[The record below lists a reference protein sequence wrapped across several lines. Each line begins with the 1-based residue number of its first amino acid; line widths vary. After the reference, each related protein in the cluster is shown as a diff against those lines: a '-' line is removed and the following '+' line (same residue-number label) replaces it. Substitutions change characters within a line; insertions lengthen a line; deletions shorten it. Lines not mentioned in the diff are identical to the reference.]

1 MAVLINGVL
10 PIFAVVVAG
19 YVFGF
24 RKIFSPGDAASINKF
39 VFMVA
44 IPALSVDLIVSAP
57 FASFD
62 WRVLFGF
69 FLAEV
74 ITYFIGLFIA
84 LKLLKC
90 TLAEA
95 ILIGLASAFGNH
107 LLFVL
112 PITQNLFGE
121 VAALP
126 IVAIIAVDSILLC
139 GGTLMAMEIVGEGQ
153 FSFRQFCIKILKNPP
168 IMSLLLGLVLAV
180 CGVNLPK
187 SVLLFLDFSGV
198 AGAPCAL
205 FSLGIVLSQVSL
217 AGRRPVITMIC
228 LSKLAI
234 LPLLAWVL
242 LMSFL
247 DLDFEAA
254 KIPLMAAVAPCGAMA
269 FVFALNYQVRTD
281 AIAPAIFFSTLIS
294 VLTLSTLAAA

>member
-10 PIFAVVVAG
+10 PIFAVVVVG

-74 ITYFIGLFIA
+74 ITYVIGLVIA

-121 VAALP
+121 LAALP

-153 FSFRQFCIKILKNPP
+153 FTLRKFGVKILKNPP
-168 IMSLLLGLVLAV
+168 IMSLVLGLALAV
-180 CGVNLPK
+180 CSVKLPK
-187 SVLLFLDFSGV
+187 SVLLFIDFSGR

-205 FSLGIVLSQVSL
+205 FSLGIVLSQISL

-228 LSKLAI
+228 LSKLAT

-247 DLDFEAA
+247 DLDFAAA
-254 KIPLMAAVAPCGAMA
+254 KIPLMAAVAPCGSMA
-269 FVFALNYQVRTD
+269 FVFALNYHVRTD

-294 VLTLSTLAAA
+294 VLTLS